1 MIFKTV
7 KQAKLIPNVCE
18 LGGGLFFFGV
28 RKRRDSSLAELELQL
43 MQCSPEGEPS
53 DSF

>member
-7 KQAKLIPNVCE
+7 KRAKLIPNVCE

-28 RKRRDSSLAELELQL
+28 WGRRDSSLAELELRLIQY
-43 MQCSPEGEPS
+43 SPESEPS